1 MINDIELSSKN
12 NLYSK
17 SEKIKAELQKELD
30 ELKNTMSLDMEEYHE
45 VLTSEARLK
54 QEVEELKSRLDEY
67 DEKYGIKDPGDDPLH
82 ILTTKIEEAERK
94 IEKIESE
101 CDYLRKV
108 CLYFFFFLSLK

>member
-1 MINDIELSSKN
+1 MGEYREVIH
-12 NLYSK
+12 
-17 SEKIKAELQKELD
+17 SE
-30 ELKNTMSLDMEEYHE
+30 T
-45 VLTSEARLK
+45 RLK

-82 ILTTKIEEAERK
+82 ILTTKIEEAEKK

-108 CLYFFFFLSLK
+108 CKQGIFLFVIVYIYHFILSIL

>member
-1 MINDIELSSKN
+1 MG
-12 NLYSK
+12 
-17 SEKIKAELQKELD
+17 
-30 ELKNTMSLDMEEYHE
+30 EYHE
-45 VLTSEARLK
+45 IIHSETRLK

-82 ILTTKIEEAERK
+82 ILTTKIEEAEKK

-108 CLYFFFFLSLK
+108 CKQRIFFFVNKLI